1 MQVLSTLILQFIFI
15 FLSLIIGVPGADK
28 YNVFK
33 NKLILFCGIFVFETI
48 IKAVSKSRNGCR
60 VSLKNLIIDSFF
72 ISMLSIVGYSFYIDM
87 SLLQSTKSLFVKFS
101 NDPNLSALMISGI
114 ICSLILL
121 VRTAQLI
128 VKGDTND
135 CEQNEIY

>member
-1 MQVLSTLILQFIFI
+1 
-15 FLSLIIGVPGADK
+15 
-28 YNVFK
+28 
-33 NKLILFCGIFVFETI
+33 
-48 IKAVSKSRNGCR
+48 
-60 VSLKNLIIDSFF
+60 
-72 ISMLSIVGYSFYIDM
+72 MLSIVGYSFYIDM